1 MMRCVSPAGVAK
13 RSGMNRAVITATLL
27 LAAPAVGA
35 QGVDA
40 AVGRC
45 LRLGVTASPAAR
57 AVMNTWLPPRPTQ
70 LTLSA
75 GFAVGPDGGP
85 HGSAALRLE
94 VAAASPFYVEAQAR
108 ALIGERL
115 WLGADLLLGVTV
127 ASHRGTRW
135 RGDANATTAP
145 WSEDAPADGE
155 GLARW
160 MAARERDCGVSQGA
174 WRVLTG
180 ARLLAP
186 LDGVT
191 AGPPLQ
197 FALALGVA
205 RSAAS
210 YGDGTRTGLDLGLY
224 GLFDPQRLSPGVLG
238 RVAASWGRMVFAL
251 DGGWMLGPQ
260 GYAYVLLEVGVRL
273 AR

>member
-1 MMRCVSPAGVAK
+1 MK
-13 RSGMNRAVITATLL
+13 RAVLTVCLL
-27 LAAPAVGA
+27 LAAPTVSA

-45 LRLGVTASPAAR
+45 LRLGAAPSPGAR
-57 AVMNTWLPPRPTQ
+57 AVMNAWLPPRPTQ
-70 LTLSA
+70 VSLSA
-75 GFAVGPDGGP
+75 GFSVGPDGGP

-94 VAAASPFYVEAQAR
+94 LAAASPFYLEAQAR
-108 ALIGERL
+108 ALVGERL

-127 ASHRGTRW
+127 SSHRGTRW
-135 RGDANATTAP
+135 RGDASASAAP
-145 WSEDAPADGE
+145 WSEDAPADGAA
-155 GLARW
+155 LTRW

-186 LDGVT
+186 LDGLS

-197 FALALGVA
+197 VALAVGVA
-205 RSAAS
+205 RAASS
-210 YGDGTRTGLDLGLY
+210 YGDGARTGLDLGLY
-224 GLFDPQRLSPGVLG
+224 ALLDPQRLSPGVMG

-251 DGGWMLGPQ
+251 DGAWVMGAQ
-260 GYAYVLLEVGVRL
+260 GYAYVTLEVGVRL
-273 AR
+273 PR

>member
-1 MMRCVSPAGVAK
+1 
-13 RSGMNRAVITATLL
+13 MNRAVLTATLL
-27 LAAPAVGA
+27 LAAQPASA

-45 LRLGVTASPAAR
+45 LRLGVAPSPAAR
-57 AVMNTWLPPRPTQ
+57 EVLNTWLPPRPTQ
-70 LTLSA
+70 LSLSA
-75 GFAVGPDGGP
+75 GFAVGPNGGP
-85 HGSAALRLE
+85 HGSATLRLE

-108 ALIGERL
+108 ALVGERL
-115 WLGADLLLGVTV
+115 WLSADLLMGVTIS
-127 ASHRGTRW
+127 SHRGTRW
-135 RGDANATTAP
+135 RGDADATTAP
-145 WSEDAPADGE
+145 WSEEPPAE
-155 GLARW
+155 GAALERW
-160 MAARERDCGVSQGA
+160 MAARQRDCGVSQGA
-174 WRVLTG
+174 WRVLAG

-186 LDGVT
+186 IDGLD

-210 YGDGTRTGLDLGLY
+210 YGDGARTGLDLGIY

-238 RVAASWGRMVFAL
+238 RVAATWGRVVFAL
-251 DGGWMLGPQ
+251 DGTWVLGPQ
-260 GYAYVLLEVGVRL
+260 GYATVLLEVGVRL

>member
-1 MMRCVSPAGVAK
+1 MK
-13 RSGMNRAVITATLL
+13 RAVLTATLL
-27 LAAPAVGA
+27 LAAPAAGA

-45 LRLGVTASPAAR
+45 LRLGVAPSPAAQ
-57 AVMNTWLPPRPTQ
+57 AVMNTWLPLRPTQ
-70 LTLSA
+70 LALSA
-75 GFAVGPDGGP
+75 GFSVGPDGDP

-108 ALIGERL
+108 ALVGARL

-127 ASHRGTRW
+127 ASHRSTRW

-145 WSEDAPADGE
+145 WSEDAPADSVA
-155 GLARW
+155 LARW

-186 LDGVT
+186 LDGVN

-197 FALALGVA
+197 LALALGVA

-210 YGDGTRTGLDLGLY
+210 YGDGARTGFDLGLY
-224 GLFDPQRLSPGVLG
+224 ALFDPQRLRPGVLG
-238 RVAASWGRMVFAL
+238 RVAASWGRVVFAL
-251 DGGWMLGPQ
+251 DGAWVMGAQ
-260 GYAYVLLEVGVRL
+260 GYAYVTLEVGVRL
-273 AR
+273 PR